1 MKDKTLVESVKAILK
16 LPILHFT
23 EHGIVKINEP
33 FTALAANFI
42 GNGRQ
47 YGVFL
52 FKRHVNITI
61 WWCNGNYD
69 VKRRSPLMQI
79 PLTEKE
85 SEELQKLF
93 NEALERFKQE
103 CLFEL
108 KLPLLSTPSTIVDFS
123 SEEDNSDSKQ

>member
-16 LPILHFT
+16 LPMLHFT

-33 FTALAANFI
+33 FTTLAANFI

-47 YGVFL
+47 YGVYL
-52 FKRHVNITI
+52 FKHHANVTI

-69 VKRRSPLMQI
+69 VKRRSPSMQI

-85 SEELQKLF
+85 SGELQKLF

-103 CLFEL
+103 CLLEL
-108 KLPLLSTPSTIVDFS
+108 KLPLLSTLSTIADS
-123 SEEDNSDSKQ
+123 SLEEDNSDSKQ